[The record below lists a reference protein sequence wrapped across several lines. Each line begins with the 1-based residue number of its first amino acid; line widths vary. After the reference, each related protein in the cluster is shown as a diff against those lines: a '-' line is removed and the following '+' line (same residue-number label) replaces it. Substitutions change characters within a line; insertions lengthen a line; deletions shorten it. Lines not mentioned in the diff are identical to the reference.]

1 MITNLQAN
9 RILDFNFGASSYSAT
24 SPLYIGLSTTSIN
37 NDGTGYTEPSGN
49 AYARVSVTN
58 NKTTWTTAS
67 GSSLSNAIQV
77 SFPESSGSWGTIT
90 HIFIADALSG
100 GAVLFF
106 DALTSSRTVPANT
119 TVYFAIGNITV
130 SMPNT

>member
-1 MITNLQAN
+1 MITNIQAN

-24 SPLYIGLSTTSIN
+24 SPLYVGLSTTSVN
-37 NDGTGYTEPSGN
+37 NDGSGYTEPSGN

-67 GSSLSNAIQV
+67 GSALANAIQI
-77 SFPESSGSWGTIT
+77 SFPESSASWGTIT

-100 GAVLFF
+100 GVVLFF